1 MSYYTGLAC
10 FNTLMILFN
19 LVKPAIKEGKLLN
32 PFEKFILCMMR
43 LRLGISA
50 IDLADR
56 FQVSRTTAADAFLDV
71 LNILYVKI

>member
-1 MSYYTGLAC
+1 
-10 FNTLMILFN
+10 MILFN